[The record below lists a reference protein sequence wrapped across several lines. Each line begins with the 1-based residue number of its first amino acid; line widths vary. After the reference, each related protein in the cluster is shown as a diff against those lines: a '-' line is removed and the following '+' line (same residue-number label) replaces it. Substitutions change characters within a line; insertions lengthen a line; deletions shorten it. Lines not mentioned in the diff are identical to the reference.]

1 MSGAEQKVA
10 RAIDLGRKLRRE
22 GVRATTARVAL
33 KVHQRLA
40 VPGLQGHILDGD
52 LASLADLDLLP
63 GRVLAPGT
71 NAKIGWLCSPA
82 APGSGGHTTFFRM
95 LSRMRDEGHQ
105 CVVFL
110 YDAYGGDFDR
120 HVAAMRSGWPQLDGV
135 EYRDATEGITGVDAS
150 VASSWETAHVL
161 ASRGREPMHRFYF
174 IQDFEPFFHPRG
186 PIYSLAADT
195 YRLPLRRISLGGAVA
210 ELLKTEIGVDAEV
223 VPFGADTRT
232 YHLQQPQ
239 RDRSGV
245 VFFARPDTPR
255 RGYLTGMLALE
266 EFHRRR
272 PEQEIHVFGADV
284 PQQRFPLTSHGR
296 LRPEELNALYN
307 RTIAGLA
314 LSFTNVTLVAGEML
328 AAGNIPVANQS
339 HFART
344 VLDSDDV
351 VWAEPS
357 PADLAR
363 ALAGVV
369 ECGDIGGRAASAAAA
384 AALTPGWDESSA
396 AVARIIERDLYTE

>member
-1 MSGAEQKVA
+1 MAA
-10 RAIDLGRKLRRE
+10 RL
-22 GVRATTARVAL
+22 AL
-33 KVHQRLA
+33 KVHQRLS
-40 VPGLQGHILDGD
+40 VPGLQGHLLDGD
-52 LASLADLDLLP
+52 LANPGGHDLLP
-63 GRVLAPGT
+63 GPVLARGAP
-71 NAKIGWLCSPA
+71 ARIGWLCSPGS
-82 APGSGGHTTFFRM
+82 PGSGGHTTFFRM
-95 LSRMRDEGHQ
+95 LARMREHGHR

-110 YDAYGGDFDR
+110 YDAYGGDFAR
-120 HVAAMRSGWPQLDGV
+120 HAAAMRAGWPQLEGV
-135 EYRDATEGITGVDAS
+135 EYRDATDGITGVDAC

-195 YRLPLRRISLGGAVA
+195 YRFPLRRISLGGAVA
-210 ELLKTEIGVDAEV
+210 ELLKAEIGVDAEV

-239 RDRSGV
+239 HDRSGV

-255 RGYLTGMLALE
+255 RGYLTGMLALA
-266 EFHRRR
+266 EFHRRH

-284 PQQRFPLTSHGR
+284 PPQRFAVTSHGR
-296 LRPEELNALYN
+296 LRPEELNELYN

-344 VLDSDDV
+344 VLDSDHV
-351 VWAEPS
+351 VWAEAS
-357 PADLAR
+357 PADLAA
-363 ALAGVV
+363 ALSRVV
-369 ECGDIGGRAASAAAA
+369 ESDHIGHRAAAA
-384 AALTPGWDESSA
+384 AAAAGRAPGWDESSA
-396 AVARIIERDLYTE
+396 ALARIIERDLYAE